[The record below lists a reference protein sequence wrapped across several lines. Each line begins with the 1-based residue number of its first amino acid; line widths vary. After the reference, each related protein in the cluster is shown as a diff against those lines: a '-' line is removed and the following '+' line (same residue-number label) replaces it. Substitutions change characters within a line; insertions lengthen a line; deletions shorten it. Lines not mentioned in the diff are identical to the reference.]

1 MHVRVEPRAQPRVL
15 TAARV
20 LLCAVLLAWAAVWAA
35 ACRPNPSDQISA
47 SWTLDPSPP
56 SVGIPLIARITLRDR
71 SQAPVVGAKLRL
83 EGQMSHPGMAPVVA
97 ELAERGDG
105 QYEAQM
111 QLTMAGDWILVVSG
125 QLRDGTRIVKQID
138 LAAVRPAG

>member
-1 MHVRVEPRAQPRVL
+1 
-15 TAARV
+15 
-20 LLCAVLLAWAAVWAA
+20 
-35 ACRPNPSDQISA
+35 
-47 SWTLDPSPP
+47 
-56 SVGIPLIARITLRDR
+56 VGIPLIARITLRDR

-138 LAAVRPAG
+138 LAGVRPAG